1 MHVDELLGVAT
12 IAAAAMFAA
21 IAAQPTMNGAACA
34 GETPVATAA
43 APAAAVPIVRLPSI
57 EVVARRSVEL
67 ARIEREESASQ
78 PY

>member
-1 MHVDELLGVAT
+1 MHIDELLGVAT

-43 APAAAVPIVRLPSI
+43 AAVPIVRLPSI

-78 PY
+78 TY